1 MRGLVVV
8 WLFLG
13 LLSAQTL
20 LKGKVKDDS
29 FITILEY
36 GKELYKNPRD
46 ISCARCH
53 APLGEQRIIT
63 HYRQHGKERIFKAPP
78 IYNLPFERFKNAL
91 ERGRSIMPRYNL
103 TLDEIKAIYYY
114 ITSVRDNKQ
123 N

>member
-1 MRGLVVV
+1 MRRLVVMG
-8 WLFLG
+8 LCLG
-13 LLSAQTL
+13 LLEAQAL
-20 LKGKVKDDS
+20 KVKVKEES

-53 APLGEQRIIT
+53 GPLGEEKIIT
-63 HYRQHGKERIFKAPP
+63 HYTQHGKERIFKAPP
-78 IYNLPFERFKNAL
+78 IYDLSFERFKNAL
-91 ERGRSIMPRYNL
+91 ERGKSIMPRYNL

-114 ITSVRDNKQ
+114 ITSIRSNKQ